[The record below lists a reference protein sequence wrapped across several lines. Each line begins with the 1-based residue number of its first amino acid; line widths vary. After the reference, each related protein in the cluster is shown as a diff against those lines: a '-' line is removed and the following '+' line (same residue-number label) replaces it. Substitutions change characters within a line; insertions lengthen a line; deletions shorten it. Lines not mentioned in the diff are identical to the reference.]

1 MSAFNYSEML
11 NSYLELT
18 FPSSEEPS
26 VQLTLLCL
34 FVTISNWLIEKGT
47 KTLKYQ
53 KWYGFI

>member
-1 MSAFNYSEML
+1 ML

-26 VQLTLLCL
+26 VQLTMLCV
-34 FVTISNWLIEKGT
+34 FVTITNWLIEKGT
-47 KTLKYQ
+47 KTLKYK